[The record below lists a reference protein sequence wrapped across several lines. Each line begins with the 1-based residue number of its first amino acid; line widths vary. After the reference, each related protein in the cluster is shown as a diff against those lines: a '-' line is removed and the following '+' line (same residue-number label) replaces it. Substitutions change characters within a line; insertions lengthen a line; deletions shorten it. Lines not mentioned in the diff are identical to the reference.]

1 MNIVYRGI
9 LLIVG
14 GLLFFQTNVF
24 AVSPENDS
32 IVAKSE
38 IQVKKHYPSKAT
50 MYSAVLPGL
59 GQIYN
64 RQYLKTPFILAGIGG
79 LTYVVQQY
87 NKLYINNKK
96 AYFDLNDNNPNT
108 KAYETI
114 YPKYDY
120 SIKEK
125 YSEYS
130 EGFKQNIDYYRNKRD
145 LFIIITAGFY
155 LLNILDANVGA
166 HFIDFDIDEN
176 LTVNIRPFMIEPIC
190 YSPVLGA
197 NVSLT
202 F

>member
-1 MNIVYRGI
+1 M
-9 LLIVG
+9 
-14 GLLFFQTNVF
+14 F
-24 AVSPENDS
+24 AMSPENDS
-32 IVAKSE
+32 IVAKNE

-64 RQYLKTPFILAGIGG
+64 RQYLKTPFILAGFAG
-79 LTYVVQQY
+79 LTYYMQQY
-87 NKLYINNKK
+87 NKGYINNKK

-130 EGFKQNIDYYRNKRD
+130 EGFKQNIDKYRNQRD

-176 LTVNIRPFMIEPIC
+176 LTVNIRPFMIEPISYC
-190 YSPVLGA
+190 PIMGA